1 MYKGIEQ
8 AVHGNRVGDVSSAVQ
23 QCVEKSGFAVITNF
37 VGHGVGRSLHE
48 EPQIPNY
55 GKAGS
60 GPRLKR
66 GLTVAIEPMVNM
78 RNKEIQMANDGW
90 TALTVDGM
98 PSAHFEHTVMV
109 DKDRP
114 EILTLPEGDKR
125 LQGEEKA

>member
-1 MYKGIEQ
+1 
-8 AVHGNRVGDVSSAVQ
+8 
-23 QCVEKSGFAVITNF
+23 
-37 VGHGVGRSLHE
+37 HGVGKSLHE

-60 GPRLKR
+60 GPVLKR

-78 RNKEIQMANDGW
+78 RKKDISIAEDGW

-125 LQGEEKA
+125 LQVEEKA